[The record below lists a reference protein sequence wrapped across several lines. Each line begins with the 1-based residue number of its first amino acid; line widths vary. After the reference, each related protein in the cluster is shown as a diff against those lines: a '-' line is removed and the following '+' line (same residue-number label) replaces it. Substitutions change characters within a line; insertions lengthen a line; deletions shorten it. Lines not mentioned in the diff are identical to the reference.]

1 MNNMEDLKINRNL
14 DESQRLGEYM
24 LGGKVYSLYQTN
36 TEMILTENGDITSI
50 YLIATIEMWKIL
62 FVF

>member
-36 TEMILTENGDITSI
+36 TEMILTENGDITRI

>member
-14 DESQRLGEYM
+14 DESQRVGEYM

-36 TEMILTENGDITSI
+36 KEMILTENGDTTRI
-50 YLIATIEMWKIL
+50 YLITTIEMWKTL